1 MTESHGDDAPASE
14 PWATVRVTLP
24 PGPREPDVLA
34 SEADRL
40 AAIGTFLADAPDVG
54 GAEYRDPTT
63 LGGATHPEL
72 WLYTLPEAL
81 DAVQNLAQQ
90 WADELG
96 LKVLLRAEVRHD
108 DDWRDS
114 WKQFYRPLHFGEGE
128 SALLV
133 RPSWIAPTDDD
144 PPRQVVLDPGRAFG
158 TGLHESTRLCLAR
171 LCALHRAGLRPK
183 TVLDLGCGSGILGL
197 AAARLWPQA
206 DVVAM
211 DVDPEATETTAENAA
226 DNELSERLTI
236 RTGALDALPA
246 RRFDLFI
253 ANIRPSV
260 LVPLASAARAYAT
273 ASTRVLLS
281 GVLVEEREDVA
292 TAWVTA
298 GFFDPRAEAEGLVDG
313 GWCALDLDGPA

>member
-1 MTESHGDDAPASE
+1 MTESHGDDAPASD

-24 PGPREPDVLA
+24 PGPREPEQLA

-40 AAIGTFLADAPDVG
+40 AAIGTFLADAPEVG

-63 LGGATHPEL
+63 LGGALAPEL

-81 DAVQNLAQQ
+81 DAVQTQAQH

-114 WKQFYRPLHFGEGE
+114 WKQFYRPLHFGAGD

-133 RPSWIAPTDDD
+133 RPSWIAPTADD
-144 PPRQVVLDPGRAFG
+144 PPRQIVLDPGRAFG

-171 LCALHRAGLRPK
+171 LCALHGAGLHAS
-183 TVLDLGCGSGILGL
+183 TILDLGCGSGILGL
-197 AAARLWPQA
+197 AAARLWPDA
-206 DVVAM
+206 KLVAM
-211 DVDPEATETTAENAA
+211 DVDVESTETTVENAVA
-226 DNELSERLTI
+226 NDLAERLEVY
-236 RTGALDALPA
+236 TGALDALPV

-260 LVPLASAARAYAT
+260 LIPLAPEARAYVHAD
-273 ASTRVLLS
+273 TRVVLS
-281 GVLVEEREDVA
+281 GVLAEEREEVA
-292 TAWVTA
+292 AAWVSA
-298 GFFDPRAEAEGLVDG
+298 GFFDPRPEAEGLVDG